1 MSRILVVD
9 DEADLCEILQF
20 NLESEAYEVTT
31 ANSAEEALSLMEG
44 GLRPD
49 LLLLDVMMERMSGFE
64 MARQLRERGNETP
77 IIFLTALNKEP
88 EELQGFES
96 GADDYIT
103 KPFSFQTVLARVKAV
118 LKRASMPEVADVVTV
133 EGLSINPTQNSV
145 TVEGVPVTFTK
156 KELQIL
162 LLLVQ
167 HRGSC
172 FSREQILNKVWES
185 DTYVGDRS
193 VDVHIARIRKKLGPM
208 GDHIGNKTGF
218 GYFFK

>member
-167 HRGSC
+167 HRGCC